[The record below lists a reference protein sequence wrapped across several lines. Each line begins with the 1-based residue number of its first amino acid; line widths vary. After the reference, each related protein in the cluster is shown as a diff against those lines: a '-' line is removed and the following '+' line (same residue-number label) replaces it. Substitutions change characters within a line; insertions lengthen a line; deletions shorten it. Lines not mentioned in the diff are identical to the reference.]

1 MARIGVDLGGTK
13 IEAARLD
20 EDGSLLDRRR
30 RPTPQDDYAAT
41 LQCIAD
47 LVAELERDATSPCQV
62 GVGHPGAIS
71 PATGLI
77 KNANS
82 TCLIG
87 HDLKADLESRLG
99 RQVRLANDADCFAL
113 SEAMDGAA
121 AEASPVFGV
130 ILGTG
135 VGGGIVVSG
144 QLLQGP
150 NAIAGEWGHN
160 PLPRPTDD
168 ERPGP
173 LCYCGRHGCIET
185 FLSGPGL
192 VTDYEQRRDQVAT
205 KKVSTEASPPG
216 KMFGGEQSTHSTPGE
231 RTDGKPSA
239 GGAPSGPAPGR
250 TPVPARTRAPEA
262 ADVLKLAQSG
272 DPAARSCLH
281 AYQERLAR
289 ALASVINI
297 IDPEVIVLGGGL
309 SQIASLYQRVPE
321 LWLPH
326 VFSDRVDTRLV
337 PPAHGDSSGVR
348 GAARLWPA

>member
-13 IEAARLD
+13 IEAALLD
-20 EDGSLLDRRR
+20 DDGSLLQRRR
-30 RPTPQDDYAAT
+30 RATPQDDYAAT
-41 LQCIAD
+41 LQGIAD
-47 LVAELERDATSPCQV
+47 LVADLERGAGSACRV
-62 GVGHPGAIS
+62 GVGHPGAVS

-87 HDLKADLESRLG
+87 HDLKADLQSLLG
-99 RQVRLANDADCFAL
+99 REVHLANDADCFAL
-113 SEAMDGAA
+113 SEAVDGAA
-121 AEASPVFGV
+121 AGASPVFGV

-135 VGGGIVVSG
+135 VGGGIVVNG
-144 QLLQGP
+144 QLLQGQ

-160 PLPRPTDD
+160 PLPRPGDD

-173 LCYCGRHGCIET
+173 PCYCGRNGCIET

-192 VTDYEQRRDQVAT
+192 VNDYEQRRDQAAR
-205 KKVSTEASPPG
+205 KK
-216 KMFGGEQSTHSTPGE
+216 TP
-231 RTDGKPSA
+231 
-239 GGAPSGPAPGR
+239 
-250 TPVPARTRAPEA
+250 TPQV
-262 ADVLKLAQSG
+262 ADVLELAKSG
-272 DPAARSCLH
+272 DPAARSCLL

-289 ALASVINI
+289 ALATIINV

-309 SQIASLYQRVPE
+309 SHITSLYQRVPE

-326 VFSDRVDTRLV
+326 VFSDRVDTRLL

-348 GAARLWPA
+348 GAAWLWPA